1 MVSCKSD
8 SNDFVDDP
16 VEYPEFLAYI
26 NATVDGEIIKTEI
39 PFFGDSDYEAN
50 INYTEQT
57 DNTSSC
63 INLKYEP
70 GLNPIQDL
78 TLPKFNV
85 GFVGFLDET
94 TQNCNDELS
103 VFDTLLE
110 ENTFNY
116 TQDANGQGV
125 SIKYFETSNGT
136 GLVYTS
142 YGSQDNTASF
152 EIIEVEILDC
162 EPKRCVNV
170 YGTFTA
176 TLYNASNSSETIV
189 INNGT
194 FKLKV
199 ESFN

>member
-1 MVSCKSD
+1 M
-8 SNDFVDDP
+8 
-16 VEYPEFLAYI
+16 I
-26 NATVDGEIIKTEI
+26 
-39 PFFGDSDYEAN
+39 
-50 INYTEQT
+50 Q
-57 DNTSSC
+57 
-63 INLKYEP
+63 
-70 GLNPIQDL
+70 IQDI
-78 TLPKFNV
+78 TKKYRTTDV
-85 GFVGFLDET
+85 ET
-94 TQNCNDELS
+94 TALNNLSLSVSEGEFVSIMGSSGCGKSTLLNIIGMLDKPNSGDYVFNGTNVTKLSEADRTNLRKQNIGFIFQNFNLIDELS